1 MSQFGSMPLVT
12 YSGFVKKFCM
22 VISILSFS
30 FLTSW
35 YALAMLSSQ
44 PPAIEVSKEPTV
56 IGNFTVALKV
66 YDVDNLYAWQAVI
79 AYNPNELKVLKI
91 DPGDFVGTETFPLNC
106 ENFKGDSVLV
116 KRVFS
121 DDGLILVG
129 GTMLGETC
137 GRSGNGTLAYITF
150 GYFNATYSDPYL
162 TTNIGGFKTVL
173 LDSTSS
179 EIPIHGSTILVL
191 EKVKW

>member
-1 MSQFGSMPLVT
+1 MPSVT

-22 VISILSFS
+22 VITILSFS

-35 YALAMLSSQ
+35 YALAMLSTQ
-44 PPAIEVSKEPTV
+44 PPAIETPREPTV

-66 YDVDNLYAWQAVI
+66 YDVEDLYAWQAVI

-91 DPGDFVGTETFPLNC
+91 DPGDFVGVETLPLNDD
-106 ENFKGDSVLV
+106 FKGNSVFV
-116 KRVFS
+116 KN
-121 DDGLILVG
+121 DLHDGLIVVG
-129 GTMLGETC
+129 GTMLGKIG
-137 GRSGNGTLAYITF
+137 GRSGDGTLAYITF
-150 GYFNATYSDPYL
+150 GYFNATYSDPCL

-173 LDSTSS
+173 LDSTLS

-191 EKVKW
+191 EKVE